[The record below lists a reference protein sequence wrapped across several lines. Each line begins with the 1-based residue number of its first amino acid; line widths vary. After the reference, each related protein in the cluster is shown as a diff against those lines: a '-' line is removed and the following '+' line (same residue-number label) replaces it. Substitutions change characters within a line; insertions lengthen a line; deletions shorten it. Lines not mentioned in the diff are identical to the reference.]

1 MRLSSIF
8 IVFIILG
15 VTFSSCAPSSPST
28 LEVLESLEAATNDKN
43 LEGTMALFSENAILD
58 ETYLPNYIPNE
69 GLEEIETI
77 WVSYFNAP
85 WITDFRDISIEGDT
99 ATFIWADEG
108 ANYTLLWPVKVEIRK
123 GKITYMDF
131 YENATTV
138 YQ

>member
-28 LEVLESLEAATNDKN
+28 LEVLESLEAATNDKD
-43 LEGTMALFSENAILD
+43 LEGIMALFSEDAILD
-58 ETYLPNYIPNE
+58 ETFKDNFRPRE

-77 WVSYFNAP
+77 WVSYLNAP
-85 WITDFRDISIEGDT
+85 WITDFRDFSIEGDT

-108 ANYTLLWPVKVEIRK
+108 ASYSLLWPVKAEIQK

-138 YQ
+138 FP